1 MLRNLLQPLKA
12 NIHGMRSSGLL
23 HLNAPRAAL
32 SLSFQRRAF
41 AAAST
46 SSGRK
51 EKTAQELEDE
61 EAARRQRIQDNI
73 DANMRKRQ
81 MSMLKYSLLF
91 SVLSGIGAFIYLGRP
106 IEGEVTDPAEG
117 TFAGYRR
124 RAKAGMS
131 STAETVTAPQFGEK
145 LLPDPLPEPYQR
157 PFTLVIELNE
167 ALAHLVW
174 DKNIGW
180 RLAARPGVKDFLAYL
195 GKYYEIVLFADSP
208 AV

>member
-1 MLRNLLQPLKA
+1 MLLL
-12 NIHGMRSSGLL
+12 LL
-23 HLNAPRAAL
+23 SNA
-32 SLSFQRRAF
+32 
-41 AAAST
+41 T
-46 SSGRK
+46 
-51 EKTAQELEDE
+51 
-61 EAARRQRIQDNI
+61 
-73 DANMRKRQ
+73 
-81 MSMLKYSLLF
+81 
-91 SVLSGIGAFIYLGRP
+91 GRP

-208 AV
+208 AVVCDATFSNWHNLVYSTGCRCIGSLWIRNV